1 MERDRRQFKRIIYPE
16 DRTPKLSIR
25 QKEGETKRYEVL
37 DISEKGIR
45 LTGEELGELQPKS
58 RIEAQITFSDGE
70 SIDVEGEMLRVSD
83 DQAVVYLYTEIPP
96 SRITKENELLR
107 D

>member
-1 MERDRRQFKRIIYPE
+1 MDRDRRQFKRIIYPE
-16 DRTPKLSIR
+16 DRTPKLLLKQR
-25 QKEGETKRYEVL
+25 EGEPKKYEVL

-45 LTGEELGELQPKS
+45 FSGEDLVELQPKS
-58 RIEAQITFSDGE
+58 RIEAQITFSDDE
-70 SIDVEGEMLRVSD
+70 SIDVKGEMLRFAGN
-83 DQAVVYLYTEIPP
+83 QAVVYLYTEIPP